1 MNDARH
7 EYPVTVRWIS
17 EKDGLLESADG
28 LPPLPVAS
36 PPQFGGKPGI
46 WSPEHLLVGAVSSCL
61 LSTFLAVAEI
71 SGLRVLSFEAP
82 AVGTLERGDD
92 RRYRFALVE
101 VHPRLTVASDADAE
115 KAARLLPKAEAACLV
130 TRSLSCP
137 VLVHPRIEV
146 AEPAFARP

>member
-1 MNDARH
+1 MSEERH

-28 LPPLPVAS
+28 LPPLPVAP
-36 PPQFGGKPGI
+36 PPQFGGRGEV
-46 WSPEHLLVGAVSSCL
+46 WTPEHLLVGAVSSCL
-61 LSTFLAVAEI
+61 LSTFLAVAEL
-71 SGLRVLSFEAP
+71 SSLHVLSFEAP
-82 AVGTLERGDD
+82 AVGTLERGAD

-101 VHPRLTVASDADAE
+101 VHARVTVASQADAE
-115 KAARLLPKAEAACLV
+115 KAARLFPKAEAACLI

-146 AEPAFARP
+146 AQPAFVG